1 MEEGLSGAS
10 KHVKTCFWHIFYFN
24 GGFMARYDGSIRI
37 NTKIDSKEASAQLM
51 ALQNRIVKAADK
63 IDSLR
68 SKMDSLKKAK
78 VPTKEYAGL
87 ENELKRLTVQYDKTA
102 ERQYRFLST
111 GGREGTSTY
120 KRMEYDLEALD
131 KKQDE
136 VIAKMKQLES
146 SGKAFT
152 LGIDTEEYAK
162 LSQQLKYA
170 KNDFDVLIARQKEFN
185 QKNGDSQIDGYKRLS
200 KEISDLTS
208 KYNKFSSMS
217 ESIKK
222 TFSTSDV
229 SVSGYDKLNNSL
241 DELKRK
247 MSNVSKIFRG
257 SFDGIKNIAENT
269 KNSVVS
275 GFAKVETAARNA
287 SRSVTSNFSSFKKDP
302 TGTLRNALDRLTV
315 LEVKAS
321 KNIAAAA
328 KNSAT
333 SLLKGVS
340 SSIGSTIGKIGGFAA
355 NAGSSIKSGLGS
367 ALDVVKEK
375 AAGFAGS
382 TINGLLH
389 PFQTLKNVAGPSIN
403 KVSNLIEN
411 GLGAAMEAIKQKA
424 AGMSA
429 SIINGF
435 VHPFQTLKNVALS
448 SGNKIKSMFSKMSSV
463 VKKVGSGI
471 KKFGGFI
478 KKAFSGLSK
487 ESQKSQM
494 SLGKMLATSLLF
506 STAFKAISAV
516 SNGIKEGMTNLAQYS
531 EKTNSSISMLMS
543 ALTQLKNSLATAF
556 APILN
561 VVAPILT
568 SFINMLSKAATYIG
582 MLIASLTGQ
591 KTFEKAVGVQ
601 QDYAASLKGSADAAK
616 EAEKAAEGYL
626 SPLDEINK
634 FEKKD
639 TSKDT
644 DKAGKGAGTISP
656 EDMFETV
663 DIPSNV
669 SEMANR
675 IKEVLSGIWDVFN
688 QAWESKGKKVIDS
701 AKSAIGSLKESVLS
715 IGRTFYDVFTNGTG
729 LTWLESSFELLRSI
743 LDIIGTISTA
753 FSIAW
758 NSGAGFEN
766 VTALFN
772 MFTNINTL
780 LTSIGDS
787 FSRVFSNG
795 TGVSIWTNIL
805 GIITGVYNIVG
816 NLAASLREAWDTA
829 GVGDS
834 IWQGILN
841 IFNSILGTIHN
852 IVDSTAEWAGKLDF
866 TPLLTSID
874 TLLKS
879 LEPLTDNIGAGLE
892 WFWNNI
898 LLPISGWVIQEALPT
913 FLNMISAAL
922 DALNVIIEI
931 FKPLGEWLWNE
942 FLQPLGEW
950 TGSIIIGA
958 METITGLLT
967 DFTNLL
973 TENGNAAE
981 IGAGIVDTLSG
992 AWKNLMDVLSPIGE
1006 FLSGVFTS
1014 IWNDMLEPALSWI
1027 GNTVIPILIDT
1038 FSNLWNKVLVPLGE
1052 YLSAIFS
1059 PIIRIVSELFS
1070 MLWKK
1075 IIVPLAQFI
1084 RESFSKAWEG
1094 FHEILNKTV
1103 IPIVNKV
1110 IKVATFLWKNV
1121 LSPIVDFLWGV
1132 LKPAFSQVFDGIGGV
1147 INGIKKIFSGL
1158 IDFVVG
1164 IFTLDWE
1171 KAWNGVKE
1179 IFSGIWDTFSTVVKS
1194 PLNLVIA
1201 LFEGLANKII
1211 DAWNWIKKQI
1221 NSLSFDVPDWVPG
1234 IGGEKFGFNLKMSS
1248 HTKIPRLATGTV
1260 VPPNREFL
1268 AMLGDNKR
1276 EPEVVSPLST
1286 IEQAVKNAMSQMGGT
1301 SKEIVI
1307 KVPVYLDGKQIYE
1320 SVIKQGKVQ
1329 QMSTGS
1335 NGFMLGTT

>member
-1 MEEGLSGAS
+1 M
-10 KHVKTCFWHIFYFN
+10 V
-24 GGFMARYDGSIRI
+24 RYDGSVRI
-37 NTKIDSKEASAQLM
+37 NTKIDSKEASAKLM
-51 ALQNRIVKAADK
+51 ALQNRIVKTADK

-68 SKMDSLKKAK
+68 SKMDSLKEAK

-111 GGREGTSTY
+111 GGKEGTSTY

-152 LGIDTEEYAK
+152 LGIDTEEYSK

-185 QKNGDSQIDGYKRLS
+185 QKNGDLQIDGYKRLS

-208 KYNKFSSMS
+208 KYNKFSRMS

-229 SVSGYDKLNNSL
+229 SVSGYDKLNDSL

-247 MSNVSKIFRG
+247 MSNVSKFFKG

-287 SRSVTSNFSSFKKDP
+287 SRSVTSTFSSFKKDP

-321 KNIAAAA
+321 KNIAATA

-333 SLLKGVS
+333 SLMKGVS

-382 TINGLLH
+382 AINGLLH
-389 PFQTLKNVAGPSIN
+389 PFQTFKNVAGTSIS
-403 KVSNLIEN
+403 KVSNIMKN
-411 GLGAAMEAIKQKA
+411 SLGTAMEAIKQKA
-424 AGMSA
+424 AGMPA
-429 SIINGF
+429 SIINGV

-1038 FSNLWNKVLVPLGE
+1038 FSNLWNKVLVPLAE
-1052 YLSAIFS
+1052 FLSARFS

-1234 IGGEKFGFNLKMSS
+1234 IGGEKFGFNLEMSS

-1268 AMLGDNKR
+1268 AVLGDNKR